1 MLLGEYIFKES
12 PKYNKVNCSKCGDE
26 IEKTN
31 RMQGIKFVCFKCKRD
46 RNRERTRQRDLLSS
60 KRLLGGKKPHTD

>member
-31 RMQGIKFVCFKCKRD
+31 RMQGIKFVCFKCKRK
-46 RNRERTRQRDLLSS
+46 RARERATKGRKVS
-60 KRLLGGKKPHTD
+60 